1 MAVEETSPMVCT
13 AWTMYIRIIMT
24 MASGWNSSPKWKGT
38 GTENQDAACRLVK
51 STTPPMASAAP
62 YPTTMPMSMPEV
74 LMSPLPKKL
83 QPRVTSSVRMASSQ
97 NLGAP
102 KLPFAWAAEPPPM

>member
-1 MAVEETSPMVCT
+1 
-13 AWTMYIRIIMT
+13 MT

-62 YPTTMPMSMPEV
+62 
-74 LMSPLPKKL
+74 
-83 QPRVTSSVRMASSQ
+83 
-97 NLGAP
+97 
-102 KLPFAWAAEPPPM
+102 